1 MGDGVND
8 APCLLNATVGI
19 SIKSL
24 GSDIAVSASDVVL
37 MDDSISSIRKVM
49 NISNKTMRIVKQ
61 NIIFSILIKVLV
73 MVLAMIIN
81 VPMWLAIIADVG
93 VCLLA
98 VLNSLRIM
106 YGK

>member
-8 APCLLNATVGI
+8 APCLLNATVGV
-19 SIKSL
+19 SMKSL
-24 GSDIAVSASDVVL
+24 GSDIAVSASDIVL

-49 NISNKTMRIVKQ
+49 NISRKTMKVVKQ
-61 NIIFSILIKVLV
+61 NIVFSIAIKVLV
-73 MVLAMIIN
+73 MILAMIIN
-81 VPMWLAIIADVG
+81 VPMFIAIIADVG

-98 VLNSLRIM
+98 ILNSLRIM